1 MLIHSGT
8 KHQHKYDINEIYIKP
23 PEKWLL
29 LALTI
34 NVSKETTDSGP
45 KETNG
50 GSRVIPTFLK
60 SINCP
65 NR

>member
-8 KHQHKYDINEIYIKP
+8 KHQHKYDTNEIYIKP

-34 NVSKETTDSGP
+34 NISKEVTILGQRKP
-45 KETNG
+45 KVVP
-50 GSRVIPTFLK
+50 GSFPPF
-60 SINCP
+60 
-65 NR
+65 